1 MSPINQPRRFVPK
14 TLETNMSLS
23 DLYLLSPLLIMA
35 TAPVLIMLV
44 IAFYRNHTLTAAL
57 SGLSLAAA
65 FLAIFPLAGEAP
77 RPVTAL
83 LVVDGFGLFYMGLIF
98 VAGMAVTILAHGYLE
113 EQSGNQEEFYVLLL
127 LACLGAA
134 VLVSSTHFA
143 SFFLGLE
150 TLSVSLYALIAYKRW
165 TASGIEAGIKYL
177 ILTAASDAFL
187 LFGMALIYAQL
198 GTMDFKGLQ
207 VLRTAAPQLLLL
219 AGVGL
224 LTVGIGFKLALAP
237 FHMWT
242 PDVYQGAPAPVTAFL
257 ATVSKGAVFALLF
270 RYFSQAEIQVN
281 SAVFLVFSAVSVLS
295 MFAGNILALM
305 QTNVKRILAYS
316 SIAHL
321 GYLLVAFLAAG
332 TMASTAV
339 AFYLVAY
346 FVTTLGAFGVVT
358 VLSSGETEAE
368 ALDEYRGLFWRR
380 PWLAGFFSVM
390 LLSLAGIP
398 LTAGFVGKFYV
409 MAAGVGSALWFLVA
423 ALVINSVIGLF
434 YYLRII
440 AAMYIQPA
448 GQIQAAVEGPRL
460 PVAAGL
466 VFAALAAL
474 LLWLGVY
481 PGPFIGLIQAALSG
495 S

>member
-1 MSPINQPRRFVPK
+1 M
-14 TLETNMSLS
+14 
-23 DLYLLSPLLIMA
+23 
-35 TAPVLIMLV
+35 
-44 IAFYRNHTLTAAL
+44 
-57 SGLSLAAA
+57 
-65 FLAIFPLAGEAP
+65 
-77 RPVTAL
+77 
-83 LVVDGFGLFYMGLIF
+83 
-98 VAGMAVTILAHGYLE
+98 
-113 EQSGNQEEFYVLLL
+113 
-127 LACLGAA
+127 
-134 VLVSSTHFA
+134 
-143 SFFLGLE
+143 
-150 TLSVSLYALIAYKRW
+150 
-165 TASGIEAGIKYL
+165 
-177 ILTAASDAFL
+177 
-187 LFGMALIYAQL
+187 
-198 GTMDFKGLQ
+198 
-207 VLRTAAPQLLLL
+207 
-219 AGVGL
+219 
-224 LTVGIGFKLALAP
+224 
-237 FHMWT
+237 
-242 PDVYQGAPAPVTAFL
+242 YQGAPAPVTAFL

-270 RYFSQAEIQVN
+270 RYFSQAEIQVS
-281 SAVFLVFSAVSVLS
+281 SAVFLVFGAISVLS
-295 MFAGNILALM
+295 MFTGNILALM

-332 TMASTAV
+332 PMASTAV

-368 ALDEYRGLFWRR
+368 ALDETGACFG
-380 PWLAGFFSVM
+380 AGVACGFFSAM

-440 AAMYIQPA
+440 ATMYIQA
-448 GQIQAAVEGPRL
+448 TGQVQAAVEGPRL
-460 PVAAGL
+460 PVAAGM

-481 PGPFIGLIQAALSG
+481 PAPFIGLIQAALSG

>member
-1 MSPINQPRRFVPK
+1 
-14 TLETNMSLS
+14 MSLM
-23 DLYLLSPLLIMA
+23 DFYMLSPLLIMVA
-35 TAPVLIMLV
+35 APVLIMLL
-44 IAFYRNHTLTAAL
+44 IAFYRHHALTATLT
-57 SGLSLAAA
+57 GLSFAAA
-65 FLAIFPLAGEAP
+65 FGA
-77 RPVTAL
+77 VL
-83 LVVDGFGLFYMGLIF
+83 LLLETPARQITTLLIVDGFALFYMGLVF
-98 VAGMAVTILAHGYLE
+98 AAGAAVTMLSHGYLDK
-113 EQSGNQEEFYVLLL
+113 QPGNREEFYVLLL
-127 LACLGAA
+127 LACVGAG
-134 VLVSSTHFA
+134 VLVCSTHFV

-165 TASGIEAGIKYL
+165 QASGIEAGLKYL

-198 GTMDFKGLQ
+198 GTMNFTGLQ
-207 VLRTAAPQLLLL
+207 ALRTVAPQGLVL

-224 LTVGIGFKLALAP
+224 LTVGIGFKLSLAP

-281 SAVFLVFSAVSVLS
+281 SAVFLMFSVIAVIS
-295 MFAGNILALM
+295 MFVGNILALT

-332 TMASTAV
+332 KLASTAV
-339 AFYLVAY
+339 AFYLIAY
-346 FVTTLGAFGVVT
+346 FVTTLGAFAVVT
-358 VLSSGETEAE
+358 VLSDREKEAE
-368 ALDEYRGLFWRR
+368 ALDDYRGLLWRR
-380 PWLAGFFSVM
+380 PWIAGFFSGM

-409 MAAGVGSALWFLVA
+409 MRAGVGSALWFLVA
-423 ALVINSVIGLF
+423 LLVINSVIGLF

-440 AAMYIQPA
+440 AAMYVQPTR
-448 GQIQAAVEGPRL
+448 QAQVFVESARMPL
-460 PVAAGL
+460 ASGL
-466 VFAALAAL
+466 VFTVLAVL
-474 LLWLGVY
+474 LLWLGIY
-481 PGPFIGLIQAALSG
+481 PTPFIAFIEAVLIG